1 MTRTTR
7 ITGDPGPPRL
17 PALIQPL
24 GDDLRGAAVDLRQQ
38 PLVPVMSTRPVS
50 KRSAQLR
57 LPVSGA
63 GFPLPFAPA
72 SLVDAQHPHLVRFG
86 GQHRIRGH
94 HDESLDNSPTD
105 RNDCQ

>member
-1 MTRTTR
+1 M
-7 ITGDPGPPRL
+7 GDPGPPRL

-38 PLVPVMSTRPVS
+38 PLGAGDVDQAGVEAV
-50 KRSAQLR
+50 AQLR

-63 GFPLPFAPA
+63 GFPLRFAPA
-72 SLVDAQHPHLVRFG
+72 GLVDAQHPHLVRFG

-105 RNDCQ
+105 RNDYQ